1 MNLLKI
7 SMVKI
12 VLIVI
17 QTFVREKKPAIGI
30 FYIFIFR
37 QRELGDLIK

>member
-17 QTFVREKKPAIGI
+17 QTFVREKMPAIGI
-30 FYIFIFR
+30 FYFLYFVNAN
-37 QRELGDLIK
+37 